1 MSLKLST
8 GLRDGLLDTSPF
20 RTLLDASRLKLFS
33 GAAPASA
40 DDAEGTELVSIGS
53 DDADT
58 HCHFEAA
65 AVSGVL
71 SKVSGDVWS
80 GVASATGTAT
90 YFRLQLP
97 ADGGGLST
105 SALRMQGT
113 IGTSGADLNMS
124 SVSIV
129 SAATQTIDTF
139 DLTMPAS

>member
-20 RTLLDASRLKLFS
+20 RTLLDASRLKIFS
-33 GAAPASA
+33 GAAPATA
-40 DDAEGTELVSIGS
+40 DEAEGTLLVSIGS
-53 DDADT
+53 AHADT
-58 HCHFEAA
+58 HCHFLAA

-71 SKVSGDVWS
+71 GKDANVWS
-80 GVASATGTAT
+80 GVAGATGTAT
-90 YFRLQLP
+90 YFRLVVNT
-97 ADGGGLST
+97 DTGVLST
-105 SALRMQGT
+105 TEIRMQGT